1 MPTKQGYSH
10 ILHDSMKVQIESI
23 GRYME
28 SIFEPLPYPDV
39 RLESGEFN
47 VSTIVEVSTIKLA
60 RERERVID
68 DQWKRYLATY
78 LQARKVDPEEKKR
91 SGKRRVG
98 ERLITISEA
107 TLDAIKAIG
116 EHLKEKKLVND
127 DYLFPAPKRLLNNK
141 LIIAFALQHTYE
153 FTEQQ

>member
-10 ILHDSMKVQIESI
+10 ILFDPMRIQIESI

-28 SIFEPLPYPDV
+28 SIFEPIPYPGV
-39 RLESGEFN
+39 RLKDNEFN

-60 RERERVID
+60 RERERVTS
-68 DQWKRYLATY
+68 DQWKRYLDIY
-78 LQARKVDPEEKKR
+78 LQARKVDPEERKR
-91 SGKRRVG
+91 SGKRRIG

-107 TLDAIKAIG
+107 TLDSIETIG
-116 EHLKEKKLVND
+116 KYLKDNTLVVD
-127 DYLFPAPKRLLNNK
+127 EYLFPAPKRLLNNK
-141 LIIAFALQHTYE
+141 LVIAFALQCTYE